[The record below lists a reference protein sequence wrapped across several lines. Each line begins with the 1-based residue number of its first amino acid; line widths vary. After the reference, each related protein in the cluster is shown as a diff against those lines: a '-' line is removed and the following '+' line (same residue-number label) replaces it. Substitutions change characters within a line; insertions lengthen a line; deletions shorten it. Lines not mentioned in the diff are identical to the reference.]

1 MSGHKEYPSHPSQ
14 HGVTAED
21 YVENY
26 DRQQQHQHEQQ
37 YAQQQQYRQAQTGTP
52 NPESVYSGDYD
63 HTATQPDSE
72 EFYYKHQEDHYEQPR
87 ELSGSPSNTFRDTPE
102 PMSPHYRQHQQLEQQ
117 EKQEQTPMTRG
128 KRFRLHILRTAT
140 VPRLRLLWAC
150 LAVFG
155 TMSWLAIMPA
165 YAFRNIFEPAHFSN
179 PTYTFFLVAT
189 VGTSIAAIWQS
200 LCPFLIRQSQ
210 RAILPRIINHPITQ
224 TTTIIISVI
233 LTILNFFSWIIL
245 ASNSYGAKTNCH
257 EGPLSN
263 KGGYVTQ
270 CRGVNTA
277 IVLNVIVFLL
287 WIPIALVIVC
297 GTMERG
303 LWWWGEDDGW
313 AQGNEAA
320 ISRGPNMMSEEE
332 FDLKIGMRGKQAR
345 GTRGDQEQA
354 SQIDPESQYHD
365 DMVQQPKP
373 AYITPIASQFRQP
386 SDAHMGLE
394 DEESFDNAAS
404 PTQLEQWTYASSPT
418 IARNLWTI
426 QALSSSLCRTVSA
439 PRGAFKAGFGDVTGC
454 RTGR

>member
-1 MSGHKEYPSHPSQ
+1 
-14 HGVTAED
+14 
-21 YVENY
+21 
-26 DRQQQHQHEQQ
+26 
-37 YAQQQQYRQAQTGTP
+37 
-52 NPESVYSGDYD
+52 
-63 HTATQPDSE
+63 
-72 EFYYKHQEDHYEQPR
+72 
-87 ELSGSPSNTFRDTPE
+87 
-102 PMSPHYRQHQQLEQQ
+102 
-117 EKQEQTPMTRG
+117 
-128 KRFRLHILRTAT
+128 
-140 VPRLRLLWAC
+140 
-150 LAVFG
+150 
-155 TMSWLAIMPA
+155 MSWLALMPA
-165 YAFRNIFEPAHFSN
+165 YAF
-179 PTYTFFLVAT
+179 
-189 VGTSIAAIWQS
+189 
-200 LCPFLIRQSQ
+200 RQSQ

-313 AQGNEAA
+313 AQGKEAA

-345 GTRGDQEQA
+345 VTRGDQDRA
-354 SQIDPESQYHD
+354 SQIDPESQYYD
-365 DMVQQPKP
+365 DMVEQPKP

-386 SDAHMGLE
+386 SDADMGLE
-394 DEESFDNAAS
+394 DGEGHDGAAA
-404 PTQLEQWTYASSPT
+404 PTQYRKHQQQQQHLQPGPSRLREEHSKPVSEMSQDAGQGDKTSIHGDGYTTQWHS
-418 IARNLWTI
+418 
-426 QALSSSLCRTVSA
+426 
-439 PRGAFKAGFGDVTGC
+439 RGNDDWS
-454 RTGR
+454 